1 MFKEYKTPL
10 SSFIG
15 AWFIKTKI
23 CDELVQYF
31 KENKNLAKMGT
42 VNNDEVQ
49 SYAKDSLDVCLTKD
63 NIFQKLIF
71 LYEKKYKFVSDL
83 HKYNLVENPNIQ
95 YYKPGGG
102 FKVWHCERTGP
113 LTCARQLVFMTY
125 LNTVDN
131 AGTEFYYQ
139 KLKIPCKKGLTLIW
153 PSDFTHTHKG
163 IINEKKEKYILTG
176 WLNYT

>member
-49 SYAKDSLDVCLTKD
+49 SYAKDSLDVGLTKD
-63 NIFQKLIF
+63 NKLLKKYWSESFQKLIF
-71 LYEKKYKFVSDL
+71 L
-83 HKYNLVENPNIQ
+83 
-95 YYKPGGG
+95 
-102 FKVWHCERTGP
+102 
-113 LTCARQLVFMTY
+113 
-125 LNTVDN
+125 
-131 AGTEFYYQ
+131 
-139 KLKIPCKKGLTLIW
+139 
-153 PSDFTHTHKG
+153 
-163 IINEKKEKYILTG
+163 
-176 WLNYT
+176 